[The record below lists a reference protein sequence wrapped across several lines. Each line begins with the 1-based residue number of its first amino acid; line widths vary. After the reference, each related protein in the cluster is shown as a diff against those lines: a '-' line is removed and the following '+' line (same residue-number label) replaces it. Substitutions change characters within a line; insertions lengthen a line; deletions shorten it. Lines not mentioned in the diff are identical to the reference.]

1 MQRGISR
8 ENYRGRIIITIEQGR
23 WIQKL
28 APATQVIFGKRNAI
42 NTELGIFKRANK
54 RIDTCMT
61 YTRPSLAVSIKQIR
75 DAFLSAKR
83 RGVRLR
89 YITEINHQNFEDC
102 KVLLGIVDELRHL
115 DGVKTNFMISE
126 VEYLAPLIQEKSEA
140 IALEHIYS
148 DTVQIVEHGRCI
160 FDTLWSKS
168 ISAEER
174 IRQLQED
181 VIPQETRILDN
192 QDEIIKQMIHLSE
205 ISSGLS
211 VVSNHGGLQL
221 TYNSFL
227 QQCKNVLEKQKRG
240 EGEGIRWI
248 MGIEKDSVKLVK
260 KFLKL
265 GVKIRHV
272 KNLAPINFAVSKS
285 GLVATVEEMKRGG
298 MIQNLLTSNE
308 RSYIKHFT
316 SMFEQLWKEG
326 VDARYR
332 IKDIE
337 EKVGIAEI
345 EIIRNPVDSIA
356 RGWDMVR
363 SARKEIDVLFSSS
376 NALKRQ
382 ITMGALALL
391 KNASEKQ
398 KVKIRMLLPSS
409 DKSEELIEQT
419 KSNVPKINIRTISA
433 SLETKIS
440 ILVVDS
446 RQCLI
451 LELKDDKQNSSY
463 EAVGLS
469 TYSIS
474 PTIISSYLAV
484 FESFWRQ
491 AELFERMKEV
501 ELLEKDF
508 VNIAAHELRNP
519 IQPIIGFSELLYSK
533 IDNQEHRR
541 LLDEVIL
548 NAKRLERL
556 ARLMLDVT
564 RIENNS
570 LVLTREAVDA
580 SRILKDIVDS
590 YNHKLEEKNAEIN
603 NENTKLTI
611 IQKGIKNINASIDR
625 VRITQVFCN
634 ILDNAVSFSHE
645 GKIHVISKV
654 KKQSGQHFLII
665 SVKDTGPGIDPEIL
679 PKLFTKFAS
688 KSDIGTGLGLF
699 ISKGIVEAH
708 GGKIW
713 AENNPDRGATFSFSL
728 PINN

>member
-1 MQRGISR
+1 M
-8 ENYRGRIIITIEQGR
+8 
-23 WIQKL
+23 

-126 VEYLAPLIQEKSEA
+126 MEYLAPLIQEKSEA

-148 DTVQIVEHGRCI
+148 DTAQIVEHGRCI

-181 VIPQETRILDN
+181 AIPQETRILDN

-491 AELFERMKEV
+491 AELFEKMKEV

-570 LVLTREAVDA
+570 LVLTREVVDA

-603 NENTKLTI
+603 NENTKLII

-645 GKIHVISKV
+645 GKIHVIVKV
-654 KKQSGQHFLII
+654 EKQDGQHFLII

-679 PKLFTKFAS
+679 SKLFTKFAS
-688 KSDIGTGLGLF
+688 KSDMGTGLGLF

-713 AENNPDRGATFSFSL
+713 AENNPARGATFSFSL

>member
-1 MQRGISR
+1 
-8 ENYRGRIIITIEQGR
+8 
-23 WIQKL
+23 L
-28 APATQVIFGKRNAI
+28 APATQVIFGKTKAI
-42 NTELGIFKRANK
+42 NTELGIFKRANR

-181 VIPQETRILDN
+181 AIPQETRILDN

-316 SMFEQLWKEG
+316 SMFEQFWKEG
-326 VDARYR
+326 VDASYR

-409 DKSEELIEQT
+409 EKSEELIEQT

-491 AELFERMKEV
+491 AELFERMKEI

-654 KKQSGQHFLII
+654 EKQNGQHFLII

-679 PKLFTKFAS
+679 SKLFTKFAS
-688 KSDIGTGLGLF
+688 KSDMGTGLGLF

>member
-1 MQRGISR
+1 M
-8 ENYRGRIIITIEQGR
+8 
-23 WIQKL
+23 
-28 APATQVIFGKRNAI
+28 APATQVIFGKTNAI

-148 DTVQIVEHGRCI
+148 DTVQIVEHGHCI

-474 PTIISSYLAV
+474 PTISSSYLAV

-556 ARLMLDVT
+556 SRLMLDVT

-580 SRILKDIVDS
+580 SRILKGIVDS

-611 IQKGIKNINASIDR
+611 IQKGLKNINASIDR
-625 VRITQVFCN
+625 VRITQVFSN

-654 KKQSGQHFLII
+654 EKQNGQHFLII

-679 PKLFTKFAS
+679 SKLFTKFAS
-688 KSDIGTGLGLF
+688 KSDRGTGLGLF

>member
-1 MQRGISR
+1 MS
-8 ENYRGRIIITIEQGR
+8 IEQTR

-28 APATQVIFGKRNAI
+28 TPSTRIIFGKRNAI
-42 NTELGIFKRANK
+42 NTELSIFRQASKNL
-54 RIDTCMT
+54 DTCMT
-61 YTRPSLAVSIKQIR
+61 YTRPSLAVSIKPIK
-75 DAFLSAKR
+75 DAFLSAKK

-89 YITEINHQNFEDC
+89 YITEINHENMEDC

-126 VEYLAPLIQEKSEA
+126 EEYLAPLIQEKSDA
-140 IALEHIYS
+140 IASEHIYS
-148 DTVQIVEHGRCI
+148 DMVQIVEHGRCI

-174 IRQLQED
+174 ISQLQENAF
-181 VIPQETRILDN
+181 PQETKILDN
-192 QDEIIKQMIHLSE
+192 RDEIIKQMIHLSE
-205 ISSGLS
+205 VSSGLS
-211 VVSNHGGLQL
+211 IVSNQGGMQL
-221 TYNSFL
+221 TYNIFL
-227 QQCKNVLEKQKRG
+227 EQCKNVLDKQRRG

-248 MGIEKDSVKLVK
+248 MRIEKDSIKLVK

-265 GVKIRHV
+265 GVNIRHV
-272 KNLAPINFAVSKS
+272 KNLAPINFAVSNN
-285 GLVATVEEMKRGG
+285 GLVATIEEMKGGG

-308 RSYIKHFT
+308 KSYIKHFA

-356 RGWDMVR
+356 RGWDMVS

-382 ITMGALALL
+382 ITMGALTLL

-409 DKSEELIEQT
+409 DKSEVLIEQT
-419 KSNVPKINIRTISA
+419 KSNVPKIDIRTISA
-433 SLETKIS
+433 NLETKIS

-446 RQCLI
+446 KQCLI
-451 LELKDDKQNSSY
+451 LELKDDKQNTSY

-469 TYSIS
+469 TYSMS

-491 AELFERMKEV
+491 AELFEKMKEI

-533 IDNQEHRR
+533 IDNHEHRR

-556 ARLMLDVT
+556 SRLMLDVT

-570 LVLTREAVDA
+570 LVLIKEVVDA
-580 SRILKDIVDS
+580 SKVMKDIVDS

-603 NENTKLTI
+603 NENSKLII
-611 IQKGIKNINASIDR
+611 IQNGIRNINAAIDK

-634 ILDNAVSFSHE
+634 ILDNAISFSQE
-645 GKIHVISKV
+645 GKIHVMLKRE
-654 KKQSGQHFLII
+654 KQNGQDFLIT
-665 SVKDTGPGIDPEIL
+665 SVQDMGPGIDQEIMS
-679 PKLFTKFAS
+679 KLFTKFAS
-688 KSDIGTGLGLF
+688 KSDVGTGLGLF

-713 AENNPDRGATFSFSL
+713 AENNLGRGATFSFSL
-728 PINN
+728 PIDN

>member
-1 MQRGISR
+1 M
-8 ENYRGRIIITIEQGR
+8 
-23 WIQKL
+23 
-28 APATQVIFGKRNAI
+28 APTTRVIFGKRNAI
-42 NTELGIFKRANK
+42 DTELGIFKKASNS
-54 RIDTCMT
+54 IDICMT
-61 YTRPSLAVSIKQIR
+61 YTRPSLAVSIKQIK

-102 KVLLGIVDELRHL
+102 KVLLSIVHELRHL

-126 VEYLAPLIQEKSEA
+126 GEYLAPLIQEKSEA
-140 IALEHIYS
+140 IASEHIYS
-148 DTVQIVEHGRCI
+148 DMIQIVEHGHCI

-168 ISAEER
+168 IPAEER
-174 IRQLQED
+174 ITQLQNGA
-181 VIPQETRILDN
+181 VAPETMIMDN
-192 QDEIIKQMIHLSE
+192 QDEIMKQMIHLSE
-205 ISSGLS
+205 VSSGMS

-227 QQCKNVLEKQKRG
+227 ELCKKVLEKQKRG

-248 MGIEKDSVKLVK
+248 IRIEKDSVKLVK

-272 KNLAPINFAVSKS
+272 KNLAPINFAVSKC
-285 GLVATVEEMKRGG
+285 GLIATVQEMTGGG
-298 MIQNLLTSNE
+298 MIQNLLSSNE
-308 RSYIKHFT
+308 GSYIKHFS

-363 SARKEIDVLFSSS
+363 SARKEINVLFSSS
-376 NALKRQ
+376 NALRRQ
-382 ITMGALALL
+382 ITMGALPLL
-391 KNASEKQ
+391 KNASERQ

-409 DKSEELIEQT
+409 DKSEQLIEQT
-419 KSNVPKINIRTISA
+419 KSNVPKIDIRTISA
-433 SLETKIS
+433 NLETKIS

-446 RQCLI
+446 KQCLI
-451 LELKDDKQNSSY
+451 LELKDDKQSTSY
-463 EAVGLS
+463 DAVGLS

-474 PTIISSYLAV
+474 PTIVSSYLAV

-491 AELFERMKEV
+491 AELFEKMKEV

-508 VNIAAHELRNP
+508 INIAAHELRNP
-519 IQPIIGFSELLYSK
+519 VQPIIGFSELLYSK
-533 IDNQEHRR
+533 IDNHEHRR

-556 ARLMLDVT
+556 ARIMLDVT

-570 LVLTREAVDA
+570 LVFTKEIVDA
-580 SRILKDIVDS
+580 SKILRDIVDS
-590 YNHKLEEKNAEIN
+590 YNRKLEERNVERN
-603 NENTKLTI
+603 NENTKLI
-611 IQKGIKNINASIDR
+611 LIQNGIKNINATIDK
-625 VRITQVFCN
+625 VRITQVICN
-634 ILDNAVSFSHE
+634 ILDNAIGFSHE
-645 GKIHVISKV
+645 GKIRVILKRG
-654 KKQSGQHFLII
+654 KQNGQNFLII
-665 SVKDTGPGIDPEIL
+665 SVKDMGPGIDPEISS
-679 PKLFTKFAS
+679 KLFTKFAS
-688 KSDIGTGLGLF
+688 KSDMGTGLGLF

-713 AENNPDRGATFSFSL
+713 AENNPYRGATFSFSL
-728 PINN
+728 PIEN

>member
-1 MQRGISR
+1 M
-8 ENYRGRIIITIEQGR
+8 
-23 WIQKL
+23 
-28 APATQVIFGKRNAI
+28 APATQVIFGKTNAI

-54 RIDTCMT
+54 QIDTCMT

-115 DGVKTNFMISE
+115 DGVKTNFMLSE
-126 VEYLAPLIQEKSEA
+126 MEYLAPLIQEKSEA

-148 DTVQIVEHGRCI
+148 DMVQIVEHGRCI

-181 VIPQETRILDN
+181 TIPQETRILDN

-298 MIQNLLTSNE
+298 MIHNLLTSNE

-337 EKVGIAEI
+337 ENVGIAEI

-376 NALKRQ
+376 SALKRQ

-419 KSNVPKINIRTISA
+419 KFNVPKINIRTISA

-533 IDNQEHRR
+533 MDNQEHRR

-570 LVLTREAVDA
+570 LVLTREALDA

-590 YNHKLEEKNAEIN
+590 YNHKLEEKNEEIN
-603 NENTKLTI
+603 NGNTKLII

-645 GKIHVISKV
+645 GKIHVMSKV
-654 KKQSGQHFLII
+654 EKQNGQHFLII

-679 PKLFTKFAS
+679 SKLFTKFAS
-688 KSDIGTGLGLF
+688 KSDMGTGLGLF

>member
-1 MQRGISR
+1 
-8 ENYRGRIIITIEQGR
+8 
-23 WIQKL
+23 L

-61 YTRPSLAVSIKQIR
+61 HTRPSLAVSIKQIR

-409 DKSEELIEQT
+409 DESEELIEQT

-580 SRILKDIVDS
+580 SRILKDIVES

-654 KKQSGQHFLII
+654 EKQSGQHFLII

>member
-1 MQRGISR
+1 M
-8 ENYRGRIIITIEQGR
+8 T
-23 WIQKL
+23 QKL
-28 APATQVIFGKRNAI
+28 APTNRVILGKRNAI
-42 NTELGIFKRANK
+42 DTELGIFKKASNT
-54 RIDTCMT
+54 IDTCMT
-61 YTRPSLAVSIKQIR
+61 YTRPSLAVSIKQIK
-75 DAFLSAKR
+75 DAFLSAKS

-89 YITEINHQNFEDC
+89 YITEINHQNLEDC
-102 KVLLGIVDELRHL
+102 KVLLSIVHELRHL
-115 DGVKTNFMISE
+115 DSVKANFMISE
-126 VEYLAPLIQEKSEA
+126 GEYLAPLIQEKSEA
-140 IALEHIYS
+140 VASEHIYS
-148 DTVQIVEHGRCI
+148 DMVQIVEHGHCI

-168 ISAEER
+168 IPAEER
-174 IRQLQED
+174 IRQLQNG
-181 VIPQETRILDN
+181 VVPAETKIMDN
-192 QDEIIKQMIHLSE
+192 QDDIMKQFIHLFDV
-205 ISSGLS
+205 SSGLS

-227 QQCKNVLEKQKRG
+227 DLCKKILEKQKRG

-248 MGIEKDSVKLVK
+248 MRIEKDSVKLVK

-272 KNLAPINFAVSKS
+272 KNLAPINFAVSKY
-285 GLVATVEEMKRGG
+285 GLIATVEEMTGGG

-308 RSYIKHFT
+308 GSYIKHFS

-363 SARKEIDVLFSSS
+363 SARNEIDVLFSSS
-376 NALKRQ
+376 NALRRQ
-382 ITMGALALL
+382 ITMGALPLL
-391 KNASEKQ
+391 KNASERQ

-409 DKSEELIEQT
+409 DKSEQLIEQI
-419 KSNVPKINIRTISA
+419 KSNVPKIDIRTIS
-433 SLETKIS
+433 SNLETKIS

-446 RQCLI
+446 KECLI
-451 LELKDDKQNSSY
+451 LELKDDKQSTSY
-463 EAVGLS
+463 DAVGLS

-491 AELFERMKEV
+491 AELFEKMKEV

-508 VNIAAHELRNP
+508 INFAAHELRNP
-519 IQPIIGFSELLYSK
+519 VQPIIGFSELLYSK
-533 IDNQEHRR
+533 IDNHEHRR

-556 ARLMLDVT
+556 ALIMLDVT

-570 LVLTREAVDA
+570 LVLRKEFVDI
-580 SRILKDIVDS
+580 SEILRDIIDS
-590 YNHKLEEKNAEIN
+590 YNRKLEERNLERN
-603 NENTKLTI
+603 NENTKLMI
-611 IQKGIKNINASIDR
+611 IQNGIKNINAIIDK
-625 VRITQVFCN
+625 VRITQVICN
-634 ILDNAVSFSHE
+634 ILDNAISFSHE
-645 GKIHVISKV
+645 GKIRVILKRE
-654 KKQSGQHFLII
+654 KRNGENFLII
-665 SVKDTGPGIDPEIL
+665 SVKDMGPGIDPEIS

-688 KSDIGTGLGLF
+688 KSDMGTGLGLF

-713 AENNPDRGATFSFSL
+713 AVNNPHRGATFSFSL
-728 PINN
+728 PIEN

>member
-1 MQRGISR
+1 
-8 ENYRGRIIITIEQGR
+8 
-23 WIQKL
+23 
-28 APATQVIFGKRNAI
+28 
-42 NTELGIFKRANK
+42 
-54 RIDTCMT
+54 MT

-89 YITEINHQNFEDC
+89 YITEINHQNFGDC

-174 IRQLQED
+174 LRQLQED

-192 QDEIIKQMIHLSE
+192 QDEIVKQMIHLSE

-382 ITMGALALL
+382 ITMGALTLL

-409 DKSEELIEQT
+409 DLSEELSEQT
-419 KSNVPKINIRTISA
+419 KSNIPKINIRTISA

-446 RQCLI
+446 SQCLI

-491 AELFERMKEV
+491 AELFEKMKEV

-570 LVLTREAVDA
+570 LVLTREVVDA

-590 YNHKLEEKNAEIN
+590 YNHKLEDKNSEIN
-603 NENTKLTI
+603 NENTKLII

-654 KKQSGQHFLII
+654 EKQNGQHFLII

-679 PKLFTKFAS
+679 SKLFTKFAS
-688 KSDIGTGLGLF
+688 KSDMGTGLGLF
-699 ISKGIVEAH
+699 ISKGIVEAIRDLYKLGRLSDEILN
-708 GGKIW
+708 GGIK
-713 AENNPDRGATFSFSL
+713 D
-728 PINN
+728 

>member
-1 MQRGISR
+1 M
-8 ENYRGRIIITIEQGR
+8 
-23 WIQKL
+23 
-28 APATQVIFGKRNAI
+28 APATQVIFGKTNAI

-654 KKQSGQHFLII
+654 EKQNGQHFLII

-679 PKLFTKFAS
+679 SKLFTKFAS
-688 KSDIGTGLGLF
+688 KSDMGTGLGLF

>member
-1 MQRGISR
+1 MS
-8 ENYRGRIIITIEQGR
+8 IEQTR

-28 APATQVIFGKRNAI
+28 SPSTRIIFGKRNAI
-42 NTELGIFKRANK
+42 NTELSIFRQASKNL
-54 RIDTCMT
+54 DTCMT
-61 YTRPSLAVSIKQIR
+61 YTRPSLAVSIKPIK
-75 DAFLSAKR
+75 DAFLSAKK

-89 YITEINHQNFEDC
+89 YITEINHENMEDC

-126 VEYLAPLIQEKSEA
+126 EEYLAPLIQEKSDA
-140 IALEHIYS
+140 IASEHIYS
-148 DTVQIVEHGRCI
+148 DMVQIVEHGRCI

-174 IRQLQED
+174 ISQLQENAF
-181 VIPQETRILDN
+181 PQETKILDN
-192 QDEIIKQMIHLSE
+192 RDEIIKQMIHLSE
-205 ISSGLS
+205 VSSGLS
-211 VVSNHGGLQL
+211 IVSNQGGMQL
-221 TYNSFL
+221 TYNIFL
-227 QQCKNVLEKQKRG
+227 EQCKNVLDKQRRG

-248 MGIEKDSVKLVK
+248 MRIEKDSIKLVK

-265 GVKIRHV
+265 GVNIRHV
-272 KNLAPINFAVSKS
+272 KNLAPINFAVSNN
-285 GLVATVEEMKRGG
+285 GLVATIEEMKGGG

-308 RSYIKHFT
+308 KSYIKHFA

-356 RGWDMVR
+356 RGWDMVS

-382 ITMGALALL
+382 ITMGALTLL

-409 DKSEELIEQT
+409 DKSEVLIEQT
-419 KSNVPKINIRTISA
+419 KSYVPKIDIRTISA
-433 SLETKIS
+433 NLETKIS

-446 RQCLI
+446 KQCLI
-451 LELKDDKQNSSY
+451 LELKDDKQNTSY

-469 TYSIS
+469 TYSMS

-491 AELFERMKEV
+491 AELFEKMKEI

-533 IDNQEHRR
+533 IDNHEHRR

-556 ARLMLDVT
+556 SRLMLDVT

-570 LVLTREAVDA
+570 LVLIKEVVDA
-580 SRILKDIVDS
+580 SKVMKDIVDS

-603 NENTKLTI
+603 NENSKLII
-611 IQKGIKNINASIDR
+611 IQNGIRNINAAIDK

-634 ILDNAVSFSHE
+634 ILDNAISFSQE
-645 GKIHVISKV
+645 GKIHVMLKRE
-654 KKQSGQHFLII
+654 KQNGQDFLIT
-665 SVKDTGPGIDPEIL
+665 SVQDMGPGIDQEIMS
-679 PKLFTKFAS
+679 KLFTKFAS
-688 KSDIGTGLGLF
+688 KSDVGTGLGLF

-713 AENNPDRGATFSFSL
+713 AENNLGRGATFSFSL
-728 PINN
+728 PIDN

>member
-1 MQRGISR
+1 M
-8 ENYRGRIIITIEQGR
+8 TIEQIR
-23 WIQKL
+23 RTQKMV
-28 APATQVIFGKRNAI
+28 PSTRIIFGKRNAI
-42 NTELGIFKRANK
+42 NTELSIFKQASK
-54 RIDTCMT
+54 SIDTCMT
-61 YTRPSLAVSIKQIR
+61 YTRPSLAVSIKPIK

-89 YITEINHQNFEDC
+89 YITEINHENFEDC
-102 KVLLGIVDELRHL
+102 KVLLGIIDELRHL

-126 VEYLAPLIQEKSEA
+126 KEYLAPLIQEKSDT
-140 IALEHIYS
+140 IASEHIYS
-148 DTVQIVEHGRCI
+148 DMVQIVEHGRCI

-174 IRQLQED
+174 IGQLQENAF
-181 VIPQETRILDN
+181 PQETIILDN
-192 QDEIIKQMIHLSE
+192 RDEIIKHMTHLSE
-205 ISSGLS
+205 VSSGLS
-211 VVSNHGGLQL
+211 IVSNQGGMQL
-221 TYNSFL
+221 TYNIFL
-227 QQCKNVLEKQKRG
+227 EQCKNVLDKQRRG

-248 MGIEKDSVKLVK
+248 MRIEKDSVKLVK

-265 GVKIRHV
+265 GVNIRHV
-272 KNLAPINFAVSKS
+272 KNLAPINFAVSKN
-285 GLVATVEEMKRGG
+285 GLVATIEEMKGG
-298 MIQNLLTSNE
+298 DMIQNLLTSNE
-308 RSYIKHFT
+308 KSYIKHFT

-345 EIIRNPVDSIA
+345 EIIHNPVDSIA
-356 RGWDMVR
+356 RGWNMVR

-382 ITMGALALL
+382 ITMGALSLL

-409 DKSEELIEQT
+409 DKSEVLIEQT
-419 KSNVPKINIRTISA
+419 KSNVPEIDIRTISA
-433 SLETKIS
+433 NLETKIS

-446 RQCLI
+446 KQCLI
-451 LELKDDKQNSSY
+451 LELKDDKQKTSY

-469 TYSIS
+469 TYSMS

-491 AELFERMKEV
+491 AELFEKMKEV

-533 IDNQEHRR
+533 IDNHEHRR

-556 ARLMLDVT
+556 SRLMLDVT

-570 LVLTREAVDA
+570 LVLTKEVVDA
-580 SRILKDIVDS
+580 SEVMKDIIDS
-590 YNHKLEEKNAEIN
+590 YNHKSEEKNTEIN
-603 NENTKLTI
+603 NGNSKLMI
-611 IQKGIKNINASIDR
+611 IQNGIKNINAAIDK

-634 ILDNAVSFSHE
+634 ILDNAISFSQE
-645 GKIHVISKV
+645 GKIHVML
-654 KKQSGQHFLII
+654 KKEKQNGQHFLII
-665 SVKDTGPGIDPEIL
+665 SVQDIGPGIDPEIMS
-679 PKLFTKFAS
+679 KLFTKFAS
-688 KSDIGTGLGLF
+688 KSDVGTGLGLF

-713 AENNPDRGATFSFSL
+713 AENNLDRGATFSFSL
-728 PINN
+728 PIDN

>member
-1 MQRGISR
+1 
-8 ENYRGRIIITIEQGR
+8 
-23 WIQKL
+23 L
-28 APATQVIFGKRNAI
+28 APATQVIFGKRNAV

-126 VEYLAPLIQEKSEA
+126 LEYLAPLIQEKSEA

-181 VIPQETRILDN
+181 AIPQETRILDN

-356 RGWDMVR
+356 RGWDMVK

-446 RQCLI
+446 RECLI

-491 AELFERMKEV
+491 AELFEKMKEV

-590 YNHKLEEKNAEIN
+590 YNHKLEEKNAEIS
-603 NENTKLTI
+603 NENTKLII

-645 GKIHVISKV
+645 GKIHVILKV
-654 KKQSGQHFLII
+654 EKQDGQHFLII

-679 PKLFTKFAS
+679 SKLFTKFAS
-688 KSDIGTGLGLF
+688 KSDMGTGLGLF